1 MPDTK
6 NWVDFRHVRESVD
19 FGEVLEAY
27 GVTLKLRGADQ
38 HHGFCPLPNHDGQK
52 RSPSFSANLA
62 RRIFHCFGCEAK
74 GNAIEFVAMMEGLNP
89 DDPREIRQAALL
101 IQERFLH
108 EVGKLPPRAGPK
120 SRGSPPLQVPPTTE
134 QGRSPPSER
143 KRPQRRRHQDSRHER
158 PPERPKSPAACKP
171 ESTPETSSPD
181 PPKDNRPDNRERIVN
196 RIINA
201 PLDFELKGLDPNH
214 PYLQE
219 RGLTPE
225 TIRTFGLG
233 FCGRGMM
240 AGRIAIPLRNTEGY
254 LIGYAGRVVDD
265 TLIGEE
271 NPKYRLPGKREKDGT
286 VFEFSKGAFLFNGNR
301 VQAPATDL
309 IVVEGFFSVFH
320 LHQCGWTNAVAL
332 MGSSCSPE
340 QAALIVR
347 LTAEGGRVWLMPD
360 GDDAGMR
367 CAEDVLMRIAPHR
380 LVRWITLDE
389 GKDPCDY
396 TRDELARRLQGLA

>member
-1 MPDTK
+1 ET
-6 NWVDFRHVRESVD
+6 VD

-74 GNAIEFVAMMEGLNP
+74 GNAIDFVALMEGLNP
-89 DDPREIRQAALL
+89 DDPREIRKAALL

-108 EVGKLPPRAGPK
+108 EEAKPPPRPSGKSPPK
-120 SRGSPPLQVPPTTE
+120 SQSSPPLQAPPTTE
-134 QGRSPPSER
+134 QGRSPPQER
-143 KRPQRRRHQDSRHER
+143 KRPHRRQRHER
-158 PPERPKSPAACKP
+158 PAKHPINPAASKP
-171 ESTPETSSPD
+171 EPTPETSSLD
-181 PPKDNRPDNRERIVN
+181 PPRDQQPDNRERVVN

-201 PLDFELKGLDPNH
+201 PLDFELKSLDPNH
-214 PYLQE
+214 IYLQE

-225 TIRTFGLG
+225 TIQTFGLG

-240 AGRIAIPLRNTEGY
+240 AGRVAIPPRNTEGY

-265 TLIGEE
+265 ATIGAE

-286 VFEFSKGAFLFNGNR
+286 VFEFSKGAFLFNGHR

-340 QAALIVR
+340 QAELIVK

-360 GDDAGMR
+360 DDDAGMR
-367 CAEDVLMRIAPHR
+367 CAEDALMRVAPHR

-389 GKDPCDY
+389 GKDPCNY
-396 TRDELARRLQGLA
+396 KRDELA

>member
-1 MPDTK
+1 M
-6 NWVDFRHVRESVD
+6 DFRHVREAVD

-74 GNAIEFVAMMEGLNP
+74 GNAIDFVALMEGLNP
-89 DDPREIRQAALL
+89 DDPREIRKAALL

-108 EVGKLPPRAGPK
+108 EEAKPRPRAEPK
-120 SRGSPPLQVPPTTE
+120 SRGSPPIQAPPTSE
-134 QGRSPPSER
+134 QGRSPPRER
-143 KRPQRRRHQDSRHER
+143 KRPHTQQRHQR
-158 PPERPKSPAACKP
+158 PTKHPNNPAASKP
-171 ESTPETSSPD
+171 EPTPETSSPD
-181 PPKDNRPDNRERIVN
+181 PPKGQQPDNRQRV
-196 RIINA
+196 INA
-201 PLDFELKGLDPNH
+201 PLDFELKSLDPNH
-214 PYLQE
+214 AYLHE

-233 FCGRGMM
+233 HCSRGMM
-240 AGRIAIPLRNTEGY
+240 GGRIAIPLRNTEGY
-254 LIGYAGRVVDD
+254 LIGYAGRVADD

-271 NPKYRLPGKREKDGT
+271 NPKYRLPGSREKDGT
-286 VFEFSKGAFLFNGNR
+286 VLEFSKGAFLFNGHR

-340 QAALIVR
+340 QAELIVK
-347 LTAEGGRVWLMPD
+347 LTKPDGRVWVMPD
-360 GDDAGMR
+360 GDDAGFK
-367 CAEDVLMRIAPHR
+367 CAGSVLAQVAPHR
-380 LVRWITLDE
+380 LIGWFTLE
-389 GKDPCDY
+389 PGKDPCDY
-396 TRDELARRLQGLA
+396 SRDELARKLRRLA